1 MTRHT
6 SISER
11 RCAGSRALACTVALS
26 AALAVGAALAQETSA
41 PAPGAPA
48 PGASAPGAPA
58 PAQDAAPNAPP
69 YRPGFIDAFGHFIGD
84 SAAKLNSQLKDANDA
99 LGTQLR
105 NANDTLG
112 SGFKSA
118 NEALS
123 GVGSETGEAAK
134 GAIGAARDTA
144 GTIIG
149 LPGTHIVNGRER
161 CAEAANGAPD
171 CRAAAEAACRGKGFA
186 SGRMLDTQSERKCP
200 VSAFLTGRLPSR
212 EDCPAQTFVTRAICQ

>member
-6 SISER
+6 SISAI
-11 RCAGSRALACTVALS
+11 RCAGSRPLGCAIALS
-26 AALAVGAALAQETSA
+26 AALVVGAAFAQETASSA

-48 PGASAPGAPA
+48 PGAPAPGAPA
-58 PAQDAAPNAPP
+58 QDPSPNPPP
-69 YRPGFIDAFGHFIGD
+69 YRPGFIDAFGRFMGD
-84 SAAKLNSQLKDANDA
+84 SAAKLNSQLKNANNT

-134 GAIGAARDTA
+134 GAIGTARDTA

-149 LPGTHIVNGRER
+149 LPNTRIITGRER

-171 CRAAAEAACRGKGFA
+171 CRAAA
-186 SGRMLDTQSERKCP
+186 
-200 VSAFLTGRLPSR
+200 
-212 EDCPAQTFVTRAICQ
+212 

>member
-1 MTRHT
+1 MTRHA

-11 RCAGSRALACTVALS
+11 RCVGSRALACTAALS
-26 AALAVGAALAQETSA
+26 AALVVGAAFAQETPSSA

-48 PGASAPGAPA
+48 PGAPA
-58 PAQDAAPNAPP
+58 SAQDPPP
-69 YRPGFIDAFGHFIGD
+69 YRPGFIDAFGRLMGD
-84 SAAKLNSQLKDANDA
+84 SAAKLNSQLKNANDA
-99 LGTQLR
+99 LGTQLK

-112 SGFKSA
+112 SGFKNA

-149 LPGTHIVNGRER
+149 LPGTHIVTGRER

>member
-1 MTRHT
+1 MTRHA
-6 SISER
+6 SISEH
-11 RCAGSRALACTVALS
+11 RCVGSRALACTAALS
-26 AALAVGAALAQETSA
+26 AALVVGAAFAQETPS
-41 PAPGAPA
+41 
-48 PGASAPGAPA
+48 SAPGAPA
-58 PAQDAAPNAPP
+58 PAQDAAPNPP
-69 YRPGFIDAFGHFIGD
+69 PNRPGFIDAFGRFIGD

-112 SGFKSA
+112 SGFKNA

-200 VSAFLTGRLPSR
+200 VSAFLTGRLPSK
-212 EDCPAQTFVTRAICQ
+212 EDCPAQTFVIRAICQ

>member
-1 MTRHT
+1 MTRHA

-11 RCAGSRALACTVALS
+11 RCAGSRALACAVAFSS
-26 AALAVGAALAQETSA
+26 ALVVGAAFAQETPSSA

-48 PGASAPGAPA
+48 PGAPA
-58 PAQDAAPNAPP
+58 SAQDPPP
-69 YRPGFIDAFGHFIGD
+69 YRPGFIDAFGRLMGD
-84 SAAKLNSQLKDANDA
+84 SAAKLNSQLKNANDA
-99 LGTQLR
+99 LGTQLK

-112 SGFKSA
+112 SGFKNA

-149 LPGTHIVNGRER
+149 LPGTHIVTGRER

-200 VSAFLTGRLPSR
+200 VSAFLTGRLPSK

>member
-1 MTRHT
+1 MTRHA

-134 GAIGAARDTA
+134 GAIGAA
-144 GTIIG
+144 
-149 LPGTHIVNGRER
+149 
-161 CAEAANGAPD
+161 PD